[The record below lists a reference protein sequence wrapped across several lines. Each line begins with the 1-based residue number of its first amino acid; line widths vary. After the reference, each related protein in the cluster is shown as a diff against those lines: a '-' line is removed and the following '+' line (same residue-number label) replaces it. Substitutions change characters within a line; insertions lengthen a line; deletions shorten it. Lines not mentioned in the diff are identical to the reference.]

1 MEVSSQLA
9 SALWHLGGLLCHQLP
24 DRSPH
29 FQGAVFPQCF
39 RCAGL
44 YLGLLSSFVILA
56 VNGGYQR
63 RLPDLRSALWVS
75 VLTVPLMVDAWAN
88 MIGIWSSAG
97 WVRALTGVCMGLV
110 LPLLLVPLA
119 HQSERGAG
127 DALKPTLSTPAGLLT
142 PLALSLLLL
151 WGVVNPIELW
161 VFNVLAVAAS
171 CAPAIFLLT
180 FLLAGW
186 RNRTL
191 FAQVLR
197 IASPDVP
204 ANVGRGFGR

>member
-44 YLGLLSSFVILA
+44 YLGLLSSFVVLA
-56 VNGGYQR
+56 MNGGYQR
-63 RLPDLRSALWVS
+63 RLPDLRCALWIS
-75 VLTVPLMVDAWAN
+75 ILTVPLMVDGWAN
-88 MIGIWSSAG
+88 MIGLWSSPG
-97 WVRALTGVCMGLV
+97 WVRALTGVGVGLV

-119 HQSERGAG
+119 HQSERGDG
-127 DALKPTLSTPAGLLT
+127 DTLRPTLSTPARLLT

-151 WGVVNPIELW
+151 WGVVSPTQLW
-161 VFNVLAVAAS
+161 MFIALAVAAS

-186 RNRTL
+186 RNRAL

-197 IASPDVP
+197 IASPNVP
-204 ANVGRGFGR
+204 C